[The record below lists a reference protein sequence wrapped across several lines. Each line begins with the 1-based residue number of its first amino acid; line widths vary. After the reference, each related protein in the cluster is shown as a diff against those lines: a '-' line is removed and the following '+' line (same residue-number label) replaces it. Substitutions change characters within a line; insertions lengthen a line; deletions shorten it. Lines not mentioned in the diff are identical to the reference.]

1 MWLYVNTGRSVDR
14 VPKGRRL
21 RIKCPQCGFHNT
33 FYECES
39 KETVKLYSL
48 LPVYSKS
55 TLVWQCGECLGNYS
69 LDEKTVN
76 EQTEAQRSHK
86 NASQPGPGTVE
97 PKPDPEQEAEL
108 IRKRQREARQREQE
122 AEQRRKEAQEREL
135 ELYRLQAEQRYPAR
149 TQGDACSC

>member
-1 MWLYVNTGRSVDR
+1 M
-14 VPKGRRL
+14 
-21 RIKCPQCGFHNT
+21 
-33 FYECES
+33 
-39 KETVKLYSL
+39 
-48 LPVYSKS
+48 
-55 TLVWQCGECLGNYS
+55 WQCGECLRNYS

-76 EQTEAQRSHK
+76 EQTAQRSHK

-135 ELYRLQAEQRYPAR
+135 ELYRLQAEQRWRQEAAAQSIDVSQSNEVVQSPNEDKAELLNQVQSLTRRGKLSRSIGNPRPPYM
-149 TQGDACSC
+149 